1 MKTDAIIYSVLI
13 PIGVVLLA
21 NTIVFSLVTYNLVCA
36 RRRLKQL
43 RVNVSEQKNG
53 LLHLKAGIAVLII
66 LGMN

>member
-13 PIGVVLLA
+13 PIGV
-21 NTIVFSLVTYNLVCA
+21 VCA